1 MPGVVE
7 LAEQVFDLPVR
18 LGLPHEVQG
27 LKDVVRN
34 PACATAVGLLM
45 YGRQNQPSAPVLPTQ
60 GVGRWLHRIN
70 DWIKRSEEH
79 TSELQS
85 LMRISYAVFCLKN
98 KNTLPKPLQ

>member
-70 DWIKRSEEH
+70 DWIDRKSVVEGKRVSVRFDFGGRR
-79 TSELQS
+79 TITKKKQKTKLQ
-85 LMRISYAVFCLKN
+85 
-98 KNTLPKPLQ
+98 